1 MIYDLEKKT
10 QGFSLIVM
18 KANKWVNRKDRL

>member
-1 MIYDLEKKT
+1 
-10 QGFSLIVM
+10 M